1 MCETN
6 HLPVSERRRLAK
18 KSQSFRCDDCGMVAS
33 LLKPHNDTNS
43 SEAEAAASEAKEII
57 KTMTLKVKHQFA
69 PAQSWKLKI
78 KWCCPKNPQSSIFFV
93 VSYPELLSQ
102 NELHFFFILANHFP

>member
-18 KSQSFRCDDCGMVAS
+18 KSQSFCCDDCGMVAS

-57 KTMTLKVKHQFA
+57 KTMTLKVNA
-69 PAQSWKLKI
+69 SIRSIPVMEIKI
-78 KWCCPKNPQSSIFFV
+78 KWCCPKNPQSSIF
-93 VSYPELLSQ
+93 
-102 NELHFFFILANHFP
+102 

>member
-1 MCETN
+1 
-6 HLPVSERRRLAK
+6 
-18 KSQSFRCDDCGMVAS
+18 MVAS

-57 KTMTLKVKHQFA
+57 KTMTLKVNA
-69 PAQSWKLKI
+69 SIRSIPVMEIKI
-78 KWCCPKNPQSSIFFV
+78 KWCCPKNPQSSFFLV

>member
-1 MCETN
+1 MSETN

-18 KSQSFRCDDCGMVAS
+18 KSQSFCCDDCGMVAS

-57 KTMTLKVKHQFA
+57 KTMTLKVKHLFTVIIVMMK
-69 PAQSWKLKI
+69 SLI
-78 KWCCPKNPQSSIFFV
+78 MILFSIFQ
-93 VSYPELLSQ
+93 L
-102 NELHFFFILANHFP
+102 